1 MFGNA
6 VIISLVYSF
15 NKNLNATGATKI
27 KQNAAPKKNRDDPK
41 SITIA
46 VNLISFSFR
55 LIYYG
60 LSI

>member
-27 KQNAAPKKNRDDPK
+27 KQNAAPKKIEMIQK
-41 SITIA
+41 
-46 VNLISFSFR
+46 VL
-55 LIYYG
+55 L
-60 LSI
+60 LL